1 MPSSSWRIIVLIF
14 SRFSRRLSCLF
25 VLLIVVESWANE
37 AAVIIMIAA
46 RKRSFFTGP
55 VFVFSNV
62 NLGQKCIMTSS
73 VEYNGGLRTTCTHIK
88 SGNSFET
95 DAPVDNNGKGER
107 FSPTDLLATSLGTCM
122 LTVMGIRAR
131 KSGFDLDG
139 VKIEVEKI
147 MKADPRRVGGIN
159 LSYQIPDNLKT
170 VDENTKV
177 ILKKIAQTCPV
188 MLSIHPDIEVNVDW
202 GAWA

>member
-1 MPSSSWRIIVLIF
+1 
-14 SRFSRRLSCLF
+14 
-25 VLLIVVESWANE
+25 
-37 AAVIIMIAA
+37 
-46 RKRSFFTGP
+46 
-55 VFVFSNV
+55 
-62 NLGQKCIMTSS
+62 MTST
-73 VEYNGGLRTTCTHIK
+73 VVYNGGLRTTCTHIK

-177 ILKKIAQTCPV
+177 ILKKIAQSCPV